1 VHSTETP
8 KKTAVIAAVQ
18 LPQVSDVDHRGHIA
32 ELSRLLDTLGYEVV
46 GVVSQRRNGLGSA
59 AIFGSGKLIELA
71 AYTGG
76 TGIVPSSAPNAGKSK
91 ARDERDVEDAEDAEP
106 TEEAEAANENEE
118 EDEGAGAVTLA
129 PPHPD
134 GAYPHADVVVV
145 DHEISPRQARNLE
158 KATEAEVLDRTGV
171 IVDIFHRHANTRE
184 ARLQVEIARL
194 TYVVPR
200 LRAGVRGADRQRGG
214 IGGKGAG
221 ESALELDRRRV
232 RDRIAELRAELASIA
247 RDEDVRRSRR
257 QGVRR
262 VALVGYTNAGK
273 SSLMRSLT
281 GSEVLVEDKLF
292 ATLGTT
298 VRALTPEVLPRIL
311 ISDTVGFI
319 DKLPHDLVASFRSTL
334 EEAREASLLLHVLDA
349 SDPALRRQLEVT
361 RAVLGEIE
369 AHTLPTRLVL
379 NKIDRVEDS
388 ERHSLAEEF
397 PDAIQL
403 SAKNSDHI
411 AMLRETIIGFFESDF
426 EETVLLVPYTR
437 GQMIGHI
444 RQSVRV
450 LSEHFDED
458 GTHVRVRAPSDVLA
472 RIRGMLN

>member
-1 VHSTETP
+1 MHSTETP
-8 KKTAVIAAVQ
+8 RKTAVIAAVQ
-18 LPQVSDVDHRGHIA
+18 LPQVSDSDHKGHIA

-46 GVVSQRRNGLGSA
+46 GVVSQRRNGLGAA
-59 AIFGSGKLIELA
+59 AIFGTGKLIELA

-76 TGIVPSSAPNAGKSK
+76 TGVVPSAAPNAGKSK
-91 ARDERDVEDAEDAEP
+91 ARSDRGDED
-106 TEEAEAANENEE
+106 EE
-118 EDEGAGAVTLA
+118 EDEDEEPAEDNEEPVDAVTLA

-134 GAYPHADVVVV
+134 GAYPHADVVVL

-232 RDRIAELRAELASIA
+232 RDRIAELRAELESIA
-247 RDEDVRRSRR
+247 RDEDIRRSRR

-273 SSLMRSLT
+273 SSLMRALT

-349 SDPALRRQLEVT
+349 SDPALKRQLEVT
-361 RAVLGEIE
+361 RTVLGEIE

-379 NKIDRVEDS
+379 NKVDRVDETL
-388 ERHSLAEEF
+388 RQSLSAEF

-403 SAKNSDHI
+403 SAKNADDV
-411 AMLRETIIGFFESDF
+411 AMLRETIIEFFETDF

-437 GQMIGHI
+437 GQMIGQI

-458 GTHVRVRAPSDVLA
+458 GTHVRVRAPSEVVA
-472 RIRGMLN
+472 RLRAQLE